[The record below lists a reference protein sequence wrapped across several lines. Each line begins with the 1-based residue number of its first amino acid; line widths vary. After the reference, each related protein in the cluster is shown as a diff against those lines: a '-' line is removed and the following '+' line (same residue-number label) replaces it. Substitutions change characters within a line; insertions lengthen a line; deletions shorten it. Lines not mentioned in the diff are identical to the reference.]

1 MPAAPAITELL
12 AGTARGD
19 NASLQQLYAVL
30 YPEIKRVARIRL
42 AQSGPGGRAAGLDT
56 TALVHEGFLRMADQ
70 QGLQGETRGQFFAY
84 VGRVLRSVVIDHLRT
99 EGRDK
104 RGGDALMVTLSAASD
119 VAAVQSQAIDL
130 VGLDQALVRMRELD
144 ARLYELIEMIGF
156 AGLSIAEVATLRDVS
171 TRSINRELL
180 KARALLQELLGD
192 PPETT
197 Y

>member
-1 MPAAPAITELL
+1 MADITELL
-12 AGTARGD
+12 IGTSRGD
-19 NASLQQLYAVL
+19 PAALQQLYALL

-42 AQSGPGGRAAGLDT
+42 AQSGHAAGLNT

-104 RGGDALMVTLSAASD
+104 RGGDAVMVTLSAADD
-119 VAAVQSQAIDL
+119 VASGQSQAVDMI
-130 VGLDQALVRMRELD
+130 GLDRALEKLRALD
-144 ARLYELIEMIGF
+144 TGLYELIEMVGF
-156 AGLSIAEVATLRDVS
+156 AGLTIAEVSALRGVS
-171 TRSINRELL
+171 TRSVNRELL

-192 PPETT
+192 PPDTV

>member
-1 MPAAPAITELL
+1 MTAAPAITELL

-19 NASLQQLYAVL
+19 AASLQQLYAVL
-30 YPEIKRVARIRL
+30 YPEIKRLARLRL
-42 AQSGPGGRAAGLDT
+42 AQSGHAAGLNT

-104 RGGDALMVTLSAASD
+104 RGGDAVMVTLSAAGD
-119 VAAVQSQAIDL
+119 VPASQSAAVDL
-130 VGLDQALVRMRELD
+130 IGLDRALARMQALD
-144 ARLYELIEMIGF
+144 TGLYELIEMIGF
-156 AGLSIAEVATLRDVS
+156 AGLTIAEVASLRGLS

-192 PPETT
+192 PPDTV

>member
-1 MPAAPAITELL
+1 MADVTELL
-12 AGTARGD
+12 IGTSKGD
-19 NASLQQLYAVL
+19 PAALQQLYALL

-42 AQSGPGGRAAGLDT
+42 AQCGPNGRAAGLDT

-84 VGRVLRSVVIDHLRT
+84 IGRVLRSVVIDHLRT

-104 RGGDALMVTLSAASD
+104 RGGDAVMVTLSAAGD
-119 VAAVQSQAIDL
+119 VAAVQSQAVDL
-130 VGLDQALVRMRELD
+130 IGLDQALARMQQLD
-144 ARLYELIEMIGF
+144 KGLYELIEMVGF
-156 AGLSIAEVATLRDVS
+156 AGLSIAEVATVRNLS

-192 PPETT
+192 KPHTV

>member
-1 MPAAPAITELL
+1 MVTTPAITELL
-12 AGTARGD
+12 AGTSRGD
-19 NASLQQLYAVL
+19 AASLQQLYAVL
-30 YPEIKRVARIRL
+30 YPEIKRVARVRL
-42 AQSGPGGRAAGLDT
+42 AQSGHAAGLNT

-70 QGLQGETRGQFFAY
+70 QGLQGDTRGQFFAY

-104 RGGDALMVTLSAASD
+104 RGGDAVMVTLSAAND
-119 VAAVQSQAIDL
+119 VAAVQSQAVDL
-130 VGLDQALVRMRELD
+130 IGLDQALERMRELD
-144 ARLYELIEMIGF
+144 AGLYELIEMIGF
-156 AGLSIAEVATLRDVS
+156 AGLSIAEVAALRGLS

-192 PPETT
+192 PPHTV

>member
-1 MPAAPAITELL
+1 VADVTELL
-12 AGTARGD
+12 VGTSQGD
-19 NASLQQLYAVL
+19 PEALQKLYALL

-42 AQSGPGGRAAGLDT
+42 AQSGPNGRVAGLDT

-70 QGLQGETRGQFFAY
+70 QGLQGDTRGQFFAY
-84 VGRVLRSVVIDHLRT
+84 VGRVLRSVVIDHLRA

-104 RGGDALMVTLSAASD
+104 RGGDAVMVTLSAASD
-119 VAAVQSQAIDL
+119 VAAVQSQAVDMI
-130 VGLDQALVRMRELD
+130 GLDQALERMKALD
-144 ARLYELIEMIGF
+144 TGLYELIEMVGF
-156 AGLSIAEVATLRDVS
+156 AGLSIAEVAEVRGLS

-192 PPETT
+192 PPNST

>member
-1 MPAAPAITELL
+1 MADVTELL
-12 AGTARGD
+12 IGTAKGD
-19 NASLQQLYAVL
+19 PEALQRLYALL

-42 AQSGPGGRAAGLDT
+42 AQSGHAAGLNT

-104 RGGDALMVTLSAASD
+104 RGGDAVMVTLSAAGD
-119 VAAVQSQAIDL
+119 VAAVQSQAVDL
-130 VGLDQALVRMRELD
+130 IGLDQALERMRELD
-144 ARLYELIEMIGF
+144 PGLYELIEMIGF
-156 AGLSIAEVATLRDVS
+156 AGLTIAEVATLRDLS

-192 PPETT
+192 PPNTV

>member
-1 MPAAPAITELL
+1 MVTTPAITELL
-12 AGTARGD
+12 AGTSRGD
-19 NASLQQLYAVL
+19 AAALQQLYAVL

-42 AQSGPGGRAAGLDT
+42 AQSGHAAGLNT

-70 QGLQGETRGQFFAY
+70 QGLLGDTRGQFFAY
-84 VGRVLRSVVIDHLRT
+84 VGRVLRSVVIDHLRS

-104 RGGDALMVTLSAASD
+104 RGGDAIMVTLSAAND
-119 VAAVQSQAIDL
+119 VAAVQSQAVDL
-130 VGLDQALVRMRELD
+130 IGLDQALERMRELD
-144 ARLYELIEMIGF
+144 HGLYELIEMIGF

-192 PPETT
+192 PPNTV

>member
-1 MPAAPAITELL
+1 M
-12 AGTARGD
+12 
-19 NASLQQLYAVL
+19 
-30 YPEIKRVARIRL
+30 ARIRL
-42 AQSGPGGRAAGLDT
+42 AQCGPNGRAAGLDT

-84 VGRVLRSVVIDHLRT
+84 IGRVLRSVVIDHLRT

-104 RGGDALMVTLSAASD
+104 RGGDAVMVTLSAAGD
-119 VAAVQSQAIDL
+119 VAAVQSQAVDL
-130 VGLDQALVRMRELD
+130 IGLDQALARMQQLD
-144 ARLYELIEMIGF
+144 KGLYELIEMVGF
-156 AGLSIAEVATLRDVS
+156 AGLSIAEVATLRNLS

-192 PPETT
+192 KPDTT

>member
-1 MPAAPAITELL
+1 MADITELL
-12 AGTARGD
+12 IGTSRGD
-19 NASLQQLYAVL
+19 AASLQQLYALL

-42 AQSGPGGRAAGLDT
+42 AQSGPSGRSAGLNT

-104 RGGDALMVTLSAASD
+104 RGGDAVMVTLSAADD
-119 VAAVQSQAIDL
+119 VAAVQSTAVDML
-130 VGLDQALVRMRELD
+130 GLDQALERMKALD
-144 ARLYELIEMIGF
+144 NGLYELIEMVGF
-156 AGLSIAEVATLRDVS
+156 AGLSIAEVAAVRGLS

-192 PPETT
+192 PPNSV

>member
-1 MPAAPAITELL
+1 VADITELL
-12 AGTARGD
+12 IGTSRGD
-19 NASLQQLYAVL
+19 AASLQQLYALL

-42 AQSGPGGRAAGLDT
+42 AQSGHAAGLNT

-70 QGLQGETRGQFFAY
+70 QGLQGATRGQFFAY

-104 RGGDALMVTLSAASD
+104 RGGDAVMVTLSAAHD
-119 VAAVQSQAIDL
+119 VAAVQSTAVDM
-130 VGLDQALVRMRELD
+130 VGLDQALTRMRELD
-144 ARLYELIEMIGF
+144 TGLYELIEMVGF
-156 AGLSIAEVATLRDVS
+156 AGLSIAEVAELRQLS

-192 PPETT
+192 KPNTV

>member
-1 MPAAPAITELL
+1 MPATPAITELL
-12 AGTARGD
+12 AGTSRGD
-19 NASLQQLYAVL
+19 SAALQQLYAVL

-119 VAAVQSQAIDL
+119 VAAVQSQAVDL
-130 VGLDQALVRMRELD
+130 IGLDQALDRMRELD
-144 ARLYELIEMIGF
+144 ERLYELIEMVGF

-192 PPETT
+192 PPTTT

>member
-1 MPAAPAITELL
+1 MADVTELL
-12 AGTARGD
+12 IGTSKGD
-19 NASLQQLYAVL
+19 PAALQQLYALL

-42 AQSGPGGRAAGLDT
+42 AQCGPNGRAAGLDT

-84 VGRVLRSVVIDHLRT
+84 IGRVLRSVVIDHLRT

-104 RGGDALMVTLSAASD
+104 RGGDAVMVTLSAAGD
-119 VAAVQSQAIDL
+119 VAAVQSQAVDL
-130 VGLDQALVRMRELD
+130 IGLDQALARMQQLD
-144 ARLYELIEMIGF
+144 KGLYELIEMVGF
-156 AGLSIAEVATLRDVS
+156 AGLSIAEVATLRNLS

-192 PPETT
+192 KPDTT

>member
-1 MPAAPAITELL
+1 VVTTPAITELL
-12 AGTARGD
+12 AGTSRGD
-19 NASLQQLYAVL
+19 AAALQQLYAVL

-42 AQSGPGGRAAGLDT
+42 AQSGHAAGLNT

-70 QGLQGETRGQFFAY
+70 QGLLGDTRGQFFAY
-84 VGRVLRSVVIDHLRT
+84 VGRVLRSVVIDHLRS

-104 RGGDALMVTLSAASD
+104 RGGDAIMVTLSAAND
-119 VAAVQSQAIDL
+119 VAAVQSQAVDL
-130 VGLDQALVRMRELD
+130 IGLDQALERMRELD
-144 ARLYELIEMIGF
+144 HGLYELIEMIGF

-192 PPETT
+192 PPNTV

>member
-1 MPAAPAITELL
+1 MADITELL
-12 AGTARGD
+12 IGTSRGD
-19 NASLQQLYAVL
+19 AASLQQLYALL

-42 AQSGPGGRAAGLDT
+42 AQSGHAAGLNT

-104 RGGDALMVTLSAASD
+104 RGGDAVMVTLSAASD
-119 VAAVQSQAIDL
+119 VAAVQSQAVDM
-130 VGLDQALVRMRELD
+130 VGLDQALERMRALD
-144 ARLYELIEMIGF
+144 TGLYELIEMVGF
-156 AGLSIAEVATLRDVS
+156 AGLSIAEVAELRGLS

-192 PPETT
+192 KPDTV